1 MTLENFIKNE
11 HCPKILVNY
20 YNYITI
26 YAMVTEIQ
34 YYVHIRRH
42 EICVIKMDR
51 KVNTNVIQYER
62 KIADVMHIS
71 WRVAPR
77 DENLS

>member
-1 MTLENFIKNE
+1 M
-11 HCPKILVNY
+11 
-20 YNYITI
+20 
-26 YAMVTEIQ
+26 ATEIQ